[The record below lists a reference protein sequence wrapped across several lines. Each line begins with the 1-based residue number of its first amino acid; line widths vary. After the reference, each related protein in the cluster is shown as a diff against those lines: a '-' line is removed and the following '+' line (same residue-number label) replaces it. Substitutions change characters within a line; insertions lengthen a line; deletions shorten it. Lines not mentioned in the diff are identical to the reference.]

1 MNVSALVFNLPLLRV
16 ITMPLIG
23 TSLILYLLIKTQIQK
38 CFHQLIFAGLVL
50 SLASDIQILFISTAG
65 FYFLMAIIATL
76 LSYVFYG
83 LAFFIDFRENIS
95 QTKRLGNF
103 LFIIL
108 TGISIS
114 FYVTAKDNLKE
125 FSIPVILF
133 SVATTAMIVLSA
145 YRYKRVNRLSF
156 KMILTGGVAFLIS
169 DLSSGYYYFIEA
181 KGIMLFFYITAY
193 LIAQYLVVI
202 GAIEKKFVDTRQSP

>member
-1 MNVSALVFNLPLLRV
+1 
-16 ITMPLIG
+16 MPLIG

-103 LFIIL
+103 FFIIL

-133 SVATTAMIVLSA
+133 SVAITAMIVLSA